1 MNQKNLISI
10 KFQSGSFRSIPLLIL
25 ILTGI
30 VMFACV
36 PGGACGG
43 IARPEG
49 WSSGVVED
57 NILYTGTMQG
67 EIIAIDAVSGD
78 YIWHFEPSIG
88 EEKNRAFYGDP
99 IIVGDLIY
107 VAGYDGY
114 LYALSKSDGSLW
126 EQPIPIGENKDSVVG
141 GAEYVDGLL
150 LVGSSDGYVYAFDI
164 EDNSSAWS
172 FETGSKIWT
181 KPLIQDGYAF
191 FGSLD
196 KNFYALDVD
205 DGSLVWSFETGG
217 AIITPPSKVG
227 STVLFGSFDGVFY
240 ALEAE
245 SGKELWRFTDA
256 EGWYWGKPAITETHV
271 YAPSLD
277 GNLYAIDVQN
287 GRLQWKVETD
297 GPIIG
302 APLIFE
308 EWIIFGSNDGKLRV
322 VSMKTGASQKRCN
335 IGHDL
340 RTSIVK
346 GDGAIYMGVSNRSII
361 AINIKNNGDPDE
373 KWNYITEDHNIDL
386 DRAKAC

>member
-1 MNQKNLISI
+1 
-10 KFQSGSFRSIPLLIL
+10 
-25 ILTGI
+25 
-30 VMFACV
+30 MFACV

-126 EQPIPIGENKDSVVG
+126 EHPIGENKDSVVG

-227 STVLFGSFDGVFY
+227 STVYLVVLMESFTHWKLNLGRNCGDLQMPRVGIGV
-240 ALEAE
+240 
-245 SGKELWRFTDA
+245 
-256 EGWYWGKPAITETHV
+256 
-271 YAPSLD
+271 
-277 GNLYAIDVQN
+277 NLQLLKHMCT
-287 GRLQWKVETD
+287 RLLLME
-297 GPIIG
+297 
-302 APLIFE
+302 
-308 EWIIFGSNDGKLRV
+308 
-322 VSMKTGASQKRCN
+322 
-335 IGHDL
+335 
-340 RTSIVK
+340 
-346 GDGAIYMGVSNRSII
+346 IY
-361 AINIKNNGDPDE
+361 
-373 KWNYITEDHNIDL
+373 TQ
-386 DRAKAC
+386 